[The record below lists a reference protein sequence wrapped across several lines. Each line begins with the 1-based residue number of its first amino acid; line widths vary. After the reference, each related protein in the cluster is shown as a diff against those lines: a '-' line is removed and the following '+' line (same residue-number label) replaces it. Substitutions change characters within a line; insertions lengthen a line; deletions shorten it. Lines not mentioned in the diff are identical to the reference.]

1 MIFADAEL
9 GFFEWTLIVLV
20 LATFACVGLTFI
32 LIAWAILRFEIRAI
46 FGKLDETEA

>member
-9 GFFEWTLIVLV
+9 GLFEWSLIVLV

-46 FGKLDETEA
+46 FGKWDETEA